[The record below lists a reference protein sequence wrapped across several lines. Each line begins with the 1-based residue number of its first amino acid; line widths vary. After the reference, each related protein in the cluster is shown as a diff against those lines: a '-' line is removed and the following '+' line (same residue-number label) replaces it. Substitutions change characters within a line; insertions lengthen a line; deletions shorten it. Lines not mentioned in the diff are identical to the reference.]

1 MYYIRTSH
9 PKENSLRGVSVI
21 GIGMTSFGS
30 SSESIISLA
39 SNACKLSLQDARID
53 QRKIDAFY
61 LGNFAGESFS
71 GQNHLAPLISNIL
84 GLNLVPCTRV
94 EGACASGGLALR
106 QGIMAIKSG
115 EADIVMVCGVEK
127 MTNVNNHRVN
137 SILSSAGDTFQE
149 NSMGISFASLFAFIT
164 QRYLYENN
172 ITREELSLIPVKN
185 HSHGILNEKAHIRK
199 KITKDDVLK
208 SRRISGPIGLLD
220 CSPVSDGSAS
230 VILCGSEIAHD
241 MHSKP
246 ISILASTQSSD
257 LVSLI
262 EKNSITSFEATRKA
276 ADSAFN
282 ISGLERSDI
291 DLVELHDCFT
301 VAEPIALEDMGFFK
315 KGKGWRGAL
324 EGMTLLG
331 GSMPVNTS
339 GGLKSK
345 GHPVGATGLAQIYE
359 LILQLRNSAGER
371 QVPDARYALS
381 QNMGGLGATCSIHI
395 LGKME

>member
-1 MYYIRTSH
+1 MT
-9 PKENSLRGVSVI
+9 GVSVI
-21 GIGMTSFGS
+21 GIGMTPFGA

-39 SNACKLSLQDARID
+39 RRACELSLEDASID
-53 QRKIDAFY
+53 VSQIDSFY

-71 GQNHLAPLISNIL
+71 GQNHLAPIISNVL
-84 GLNLVPCTRV
+84 GLSSIPCTRV

-106 QGIMAIKSG
+106 QGIMAIRSG
-115 EADIVMVCGVEK
+115 EAKIVMVTGVEK
-127 MTNVNNHRVN
+127 MTSVDSDKVN

-149 NSMGISFASLFAFIT
+149 NPLGISFTSLFALIT
-164 QRYLYENN
+164 QRYLYENQ
-172 ITREELSLIPVKN
+172 ISREQLVSIPVKN

-199 KITKDDVLK
+199 KITESDVMNA
-208 SRRISGPIGLLD
+208 RQISGLIGLLD

-230 VILCGSEIAHD
+230 IILCCSKLAAD
-241 MHSKP
+241 LHSQP

-262 EKNSITSFEATRKA
+262 EKESITSFEATVEA
-276 ADSAFN
+276 ANSAFH

-291 DLVELHDCFT
+291 DLVEVHDCFS
-301 VAEPIALEDMGFFK
+301 VAEAIALEDLGFFK
-315 KGKGWRGAL
+315 KGNGWRGAL
-324 EGMTLLG
+324 DGSTFLG

-345 GHPVGATGLAQIYE
+345 GHPIGATGIAQIYE
-359 LILQLRNSAGER
+359 LVLQLRNKAGDR
-371 QVPDARYALS
+371 QVPGARFALS
-381 QNMGGLGATCSIHI
+381 HNMGGLGVTCSIHI